1 MSAPPVRN
9 GFTLVEM
16 LVALIIFAI
25 IAAGALGLL
34 RFSVDA
40 EMASR
45 EKTGEIAAER
55 RLIAVWSAD
64 MAQASPRPAR
74 GMGGEP
80 EPALLAGEN
89 GDLVA
94 VTRSG
99 WDNPSGELRA
109 SLQRVVWRMEGNR
122 LVRIGLPRVD
132 GAVRPEP
139 SVMAELGGTPGLRFR
154 MAGGNWVG
162 AWRPENPA
170 ELPAAVELSLPQP
183 DGAVLRVVTLVG
195 SGPAPDEEEAEQ

>member
-1 MSAPPVRN
+1 MSAAPKRN

-16 LVALIIFAI
+16 LVALVIFAI

-45 EKTGEIAAER
+45 EKTGAIAADR

-74 GMGGEP
+74 GPGGEP
-80 EPALLAGEN
+80 EPAMLAGEN
-89 GDLVA
+89 GDLIA

-99 WDNPSGELRA
+99 WDNPSAETRA
-109 SLQRVVWRMEGNR
+109 SLQRVVWRMDGNR

-139 SVMAELGGTPGLRFR
+139 SVMAELRGRPALRFR
-154 MAGGNWVG
+154 MAGGNWMG

-170 ELPAAVELSLPQP
+170 ELPAAVELSLPQA
-183 DGAVLRVVTLVG
+183 DGTVLRVVTLVG
-195 SGPAPDEEEAEQ
+195 SGPLPEEEP

>member
-1 MSAPPVRN
+1 MTAPPKRN

-16 LVALIIFAI
+16 LVALVIFAI

-45 EKTGEIAAER
+45 EKTGAIAADR

-74 GMGGEP
+74 GQGGEG
-80 EPALLAGEN
+80 EPAMLAGEN
-89 GDLVA
+89 GDLIA

-99 WDNPSGELRA
+99 WDNPSAEARA

-122 LVRIGLPRVD
+122 LVRIGLSRVD

-139 SVMAELGGTPGLRFR
+139 SVMAELRGTPGLRFR

-162 AWRPENPA
+162 AWRPEDPA
-170 ELPAAVELSLPQP
+170 ELPAAVELSLPQA
-183 DGAVLRVVTLVG
+183 DGTVLRVVTLVG
-195 SGPAPDEEEAEQ
+195 SGPLPEEEQ

>member
-1 MSAPPVRN
+1 MRSAPERN

-16 LVALIIFAI
+16 LVALVIFAT

-40 EMASR
+40 EIASR
-45 EKTGEIAAER
+45 EKTGEIAADR

-74 GMGGEP
+74 GPGGEG
-80 EPALLAGEN
+80 EPAMLAGEN
-89 GDLVA
+89 GDLIA

-132 GAVRPEP
+132 GAVRPEA
-139 SVMAELGGTPGLRFR
+139 SVMAELRGTPGLRFR

-162 AWRPENPA
+162 AWRPEDSA

-183 DGAVLRVVTLVG
+183 DGTVLRVVTLVG
-195 SGPAPDEEEAEQ
+195 SGPLPEEEQ